1 METVKGVFDG
11 NVGKIQLFKYYK
23 IDQGRAKLMVTIAR
37 GPRSIRHEISVEREW
52 GFYNDVFYDNTK
64 NIRFEPIMT
73 HSVEYYIRRTNR
85 C

>member
-37 GPRSIRHEISVEREW
+37 GPRSIRHEISVERE
-52 GFYNDVFYDNTK
+52 
-64 NIRFEPIMT
+64 
-73 HSVEYYIRRTNR
+73 
-85 C
+85 